1 MAGWYRLGVDG
12 VVSTRK
18 SGIREEGARHLVVGV
33 FLVCQAGKDIIWE
46 DGCYLIDAMSRH

>member
-33 FLVCQAGKDIIWE
+33 FLVCRAGKDIIWE